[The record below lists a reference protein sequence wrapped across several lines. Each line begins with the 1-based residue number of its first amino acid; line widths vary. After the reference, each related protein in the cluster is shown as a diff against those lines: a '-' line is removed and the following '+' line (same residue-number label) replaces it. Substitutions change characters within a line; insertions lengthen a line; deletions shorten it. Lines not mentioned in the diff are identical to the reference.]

1 MATRTDSDL
10 VKGVLCMDYDT
21 KRLPDLQ
28 PFIDTASSIVDDL
41 ATMCSNEG
49 NPLSSSK
56 LELIERWLSAHAY
69 CCNDQPYAQRRTGQ
83 ASGLFQGQTGK
94 RLESTKY
101 GQMALTLDPSGNLDT
116 LNNNN
121 RIKFSWLGKSEQ
133 DQLTYSDRNGV
144 DGW

>member
-1 MATRTDSDL
+1 MPVRTDADL
-10 VKGVLCMDYDT
+10 VKGILCLDYDT

-41 ATMCSNEG
+41 ETMCVNEG
-49 NPLSSSK
+49 SPLSSNK
-56 LELIERWLSAHAY
+56 LELIERWLSAHGY
-69 CCNDQPYAQRRTGQ
+69 CCTDQPYAMRKTGN
-83 ASGLFQGQTGK
+83 ASGMFQGQTGK

-121 RIKFSWLGKSEQ
+121 RIRFSWLGKTEQ
-133 DQLTYSDRNGV
+133 DQLTYYDRNGV
-144 DGW
+144 GNW